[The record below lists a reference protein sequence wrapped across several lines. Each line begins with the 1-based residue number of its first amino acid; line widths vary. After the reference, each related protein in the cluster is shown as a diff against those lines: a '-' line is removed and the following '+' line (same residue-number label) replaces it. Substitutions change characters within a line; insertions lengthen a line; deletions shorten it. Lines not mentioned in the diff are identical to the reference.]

1 MAETTYEL
9 SVCES
14 CQYAVNQVNT
24 PKWWCFRGYKEMTPK

>member
-24 PKWWCFRGYKEMTPK
+24 TKMGGVLGAIRK

>member
-14 CQYAVNQVNT
+14 CQCAVNQVNI
-24 PKWWCFRGYKEMTPK
+24 PKMGGVLGAIRK